1 MPQHFNTYGLGL
13 DDGHYTEGNNHSD
26 CNQTKKWKIPGQLSI
41 QNYNNATDRAF
52 AKYCN
57 STNHLKEQQ
66 SYYASRYEHECT
78 VNQTSLEYPRTVYNY
93 LKENNCTKRLERFT
107 KEGGSSLTTGTILRW
122 NIADLFDV
130 PQWHH
135 GDCSHFCYVM
145 PVYEAAFERLLYL
158 LPSL

>member
-1 MPQHFNTYGLGL
+1 MPQHFNTY
-13 DDGHYTEGNNHSD
+13 DGHYAKGGNHSD

-78 VNQTSLEYPRTVYNY
+78 VNQTSLEYRTVYKY

-107 KEGGSSLTTGTILRW
+107 KEGGSSLTTGTILQW
-122 NIADLFDV
+122 NIA
-130 PQWHH
+130 
-135 GDCSHFCYVM
+135 GECSLV
-145 PVYEAAFERLLYL
+145 
-158 LPSL
+158 